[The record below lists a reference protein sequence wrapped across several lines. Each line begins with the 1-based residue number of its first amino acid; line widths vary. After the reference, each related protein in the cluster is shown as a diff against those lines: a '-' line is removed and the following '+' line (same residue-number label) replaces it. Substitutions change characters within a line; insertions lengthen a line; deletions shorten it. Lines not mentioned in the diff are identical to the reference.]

1 MDPMNWNDTRKFETV
16 LFFRLLLAV
25 CSRGNVTKSSCFE
38 FWGQDDIQT
47 SHPTPWRVSMQTLVS
62 SKVSARCKRCDFLF
76 YLSVTLHTQFFS
88 CIQTTDE
95 EGVPSKRLV
104 NNYNFFAQTWAF
116 LHLSSVWLRS
126 TVSSNFHWINYQ
138 RMLFSTETELK
149 KYPVLTRGWELTRL
163 KFTFEFFELSP

>member
-1 MDPMNWNDTRKFETV
+1 MEPMNWNNSRKFEPF
-16 LFFRLLLAV
+16 LFFWLPLAV
-25 CSRGNVTKSSCFE
+25 CTRRHVTKSSCFE

-47 SHPTPWRVSMQTLVS
+47 SHPTPWQSQCRLWFHL
-62 SKVSARCKRCDFLF
+62 KSARAVNVAIFCF
-76 YLSVTLHTQFFS
+76 YLSVTLHAQFFS

-104 NNYNFFAQTWAF
+104 NNYNVFAQTWAF

-126 TVSSNFHWINYQ
+126 TVFSNFHWINYPCL
-138 RMLFSTETELK
+138 LFSTGTELK